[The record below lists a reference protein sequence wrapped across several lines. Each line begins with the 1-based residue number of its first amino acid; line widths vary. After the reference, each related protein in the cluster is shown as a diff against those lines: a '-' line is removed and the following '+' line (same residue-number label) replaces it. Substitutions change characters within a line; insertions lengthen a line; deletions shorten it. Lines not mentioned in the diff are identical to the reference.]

1 MRNLSKTESVSI
13 QGACTEM
20 KKQFRRNGKRIP
32 RRLAKRFTSLV
43 SMLVVFTTTYMMILP
58 AIAIDNQA
66 AAASPGIYADL
77 QEIDAESVGAESV
90 GAVPADAEL
99 SAEEQAVPV
108 LACPF
113 AAHHHTDDCYI
124 EKDILDSEGLP
135 TGEKEKILVCGQA
148 SFSIRCVA
156 ILQNCRSISPRLLN
170 NPRNTTNIY

>member
-1 MRNLSKTESVSI
+1 
-13 QGACTEM
+13 M
-20 KKQFRRNGKRIP
+20 KKLFRRNGKRIP

-77 QEIDAESVGAESV
+77 QETDAESV
-90 GAVPADAEL
+90 GAVPAGAEL

-156 ILQNCRSISPRLLN
+156 ILQNGRSISPRLLN
-170 NPRNTTNIY
+170 NPRNTTNIYKQSDYTTK

>member
-1 MRNLSKTESVSI
+1 
-13 QGACTEM
+13 M

-77 QEIDAESVGAESV
+77 QETDAESVGAESV

-156 ILQNCRSISPRLLN
+156 ILQNGRSISPRLLN